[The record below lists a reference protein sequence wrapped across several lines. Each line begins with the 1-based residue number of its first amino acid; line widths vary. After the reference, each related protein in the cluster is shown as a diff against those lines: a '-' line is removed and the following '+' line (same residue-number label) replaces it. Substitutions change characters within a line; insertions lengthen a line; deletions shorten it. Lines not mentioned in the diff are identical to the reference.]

1 MKGMLVVLQE
11 VKETSQAG
19 ECQTAGRLW
28 LANRATLI
36 AAASD
41 SSAFQD

>member
-1 MKGMLVVLQE
+1 MKGMLLVLEE

-19 ECQTAGRLW
+19 KCQTVGRLW
-28 LANRATLI
+28 LANRAMLI

-41 SSAFQD
+41 SPAFLD